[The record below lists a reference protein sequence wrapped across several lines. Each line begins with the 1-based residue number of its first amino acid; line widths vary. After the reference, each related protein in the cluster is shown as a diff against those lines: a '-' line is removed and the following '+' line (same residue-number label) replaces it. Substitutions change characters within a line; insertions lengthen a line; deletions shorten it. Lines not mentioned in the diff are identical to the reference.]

1 MEYPMENKNR
11 RHSRL
16 SVGVGLFLTCLVLTT
31 IIGLFGGLL
40 ISNYTH
46 NNYVMY
52 AEKVDTV
59 SAQGEVQREI
69 VASSEEAAAKPDTEA
84 ANAAADTQQADAKAG
99 SVSAF
104 KETGA

>member
-52 AEKVDTV
+52 AEK
-59 SAQGEVQREI
+59 AE
-69 VASSEEAAAKPDTEA
+69 
-84 ANAAADTQQADAKAG
+84 DAFPVIPNPRSPYMKEAG
-99 SVSAF
+99 SGSWTSFPACSDVPPLPCGISP
-104 KETGA
+104 